1 MESSKKSK
9 QSGDVGEE
17 ELYTLSPK
25 GRYEAELM
33 KKRDYFAAHAL
44 VASLNAA
51 CTYYETTEFTDRGLD
66 RLAVRAYRMA
76 DAMMRERKR

>member
-1 MESSKKSK
+1 MESKKSK
-9 QSGDVGEE
+9 QSDVVEE

-51 CTYYETTEFTDRGLD
+51 CTYHETTEFTDRNLD
-66 RLAVRAYRMA
+66 RLAERAYRMA
-76 DAMMRERKR
+76 DAMMKERKR